1 MIRSGPPPKDPKMK
15 RRRNKDLVESIELS
29 SSPIGSVK
37 SNPAVDPTWH
47 SIVRQ
52 LYMSYAASP
61 QAVFFEPSDWA
72 QLRYVCA
79 FISSTLYKGEYDAD
93 YPDEYKIGLDAAASA
108 ISALEDFLTT
118 EATRRRLRVSIDPSK
133 TVWTEPLDYWHDLA
147 TDWFLSLRQSGQS
160 MYYQSTDIAF
170 AVLVAEIIHRH
181 VASGMNGKMMAT
193 ITKACSLLLTT
204 ESARRLAQ
212 MELAK
217 AADDSMDAHITSLM
231 EEYARDI

>member
-1 MIRSGPPPKDPKMK
+1 MTRSGPPPKDPKMK
-15 RRRNKDLVESIELS
+15 RRRNKDLVESIELPS
-29 SSPIGSVK
+29 TPIGSVK
-37 SNPAVDPTWH
+37 STPSVDPTWH
-47 SIVRQ
+47 SISRQ
-52 LYMSYAASP
+52 LYMSYASSP
-61 QAVFFEPSDWA
+61 AAAFFEPSDWA

-79 FISSTLYKGEYDAD
+79 FISSILYKGEYGAD
-93 YPDEYKIGLDAAASA
+93 YPDEYKIGLDAVASTV
-108 ISALEDFLTT
+108 SALEDFLTT
-118 EATRRRLRVSIDPSK
+118 EATRRRLRISIDPSK
-133 TVWTEPLDYWHDLA
+133 TIWSEPLPYWHELA
-147 TDWFLSLRQSGQS
+147 TDWFMSLRQSGQS

-181 VASGMNGKMMAT
+181 VSSGMNGKMMAT
-193 ITKACSLLLTT
+193 ITRACSLLLTT